1 MKNIKICSA
10 IRIFKLLVYIVL
22 ARNKKLSFKSMY
34 YGIITP
40 KNSIEDSEH
49 PFLVFVVKNDYIIV
63 I

>member
-1 MKNIKICSA
+1 
-10 IRIFKLLVYIVL
+10 VL
-22 ARNKKLSFKSMY
+22 ARNKQYSFKSMY

-49 PFLVFVVKNDYIIV
+49 PFLVFVVKSDYIIV